1 MRARDIMT
9 TQVVTV
15 RPTTAVKA
23 AAALLVER
31 GISAVPVVDD
41 DDALLGI
48 VSEAD
53 LMRLETGLDPRAHA
67 IPLAHHERYVPTTVE
82 EIMTREVVAASEDAD
97 AAELAR
103 LMLERRVKRIPIV
116 SGNRVV
122 GIVSRRDLLRVLA
135 RSDEAIR
142 GEVEELLDDEILM
155 IGHFAVE
162 VSNGVVTLAGPRDTS
177 SRRLAELLTRS
188 VPGALGVRFA
198 DEGPAPPTTQAD
210 EDPTNESGADI
221 LREE

>member
-9 TQVVTV
+9 TEVVTV
-15 RPTTAVKA
+15 GPTTPVKA

-31 GISAVPVVDD
+31 GISAVPVVDED
-41 DDALLGI
+41 GALLGI

-53 LMRLETGLDPRAHA
+53 LVGLETDLDPRAHV
-67 IPLAHHERYVPTTVE
+67 IPPSHHERYVPATVQ

-155 IGHFAVE
+155 IGRFAVE
-162 VSNGVVTLAGPRDTS
+162 VSNGVVGLTGPHDPA
-177 SRRLAELLTRS
+177 SRRLAELLARS
-188 VPGALGVRFA
+188 VPGVLAVRFA
-198 DEGPAPPTTQAD
+198 DGDPASPAGAAAPD
-210 EDPTNESGADI
+210 EDDDGDI
-221 LREE
+221 LREA